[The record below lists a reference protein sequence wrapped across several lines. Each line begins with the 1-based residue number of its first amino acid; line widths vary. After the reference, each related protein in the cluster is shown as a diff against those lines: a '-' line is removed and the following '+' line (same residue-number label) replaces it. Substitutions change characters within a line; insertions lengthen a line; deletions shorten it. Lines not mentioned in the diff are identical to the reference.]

1 MCILTSKDGGREGS
15 CGNRLELGE
24 AGVAGVRLRTLE
36 TPCTCFPAPTP
47 GCCRRKTGRSRAL
60 RAPLPLS
67 TMPVPSQGVFAVRPL
82 SARHGSRP
90 WESRSC
96 RDSMLLRGSGSS
108 WSLGTERDHRCPCH
122 PSLGPSSSRSFFSWS
137 CLGRENL
144 SCLRSFFRR
153 SDELHGVQSLKGWPG
168 VTTAKKGMHR

>member
-1 MCILTSKDGGREGS
+1 MRPCMCILTSKDGGREGS
-15 CGNRLELGE
+15 CSNRLELGE

-96 RDSMLLRGSGSS
+96 RVPDAAQRIREQLEPGNRKGPPLSLSPLPRPLQLQILLQLVLPWQG
-108 WSLGTERDHRCPCH
+108 EP
-122 PSLGPSSSRSFFSWS
+122 
-137 CLGRENL
+137 EL
-144 SCLRSFFRR
+144 SEEFL
-153 SDELHGVQSLKGWPG
+153 
-168 VTTAKKGMHR
+168 